1 MSLLLNIDGNSF
13 LASLS
18 RTLNS
23 TFAITG
29 ISFSADS
36 FVVNVSSVLRI
47 KFSAEKPKT
56 VTINYK
62 EPKMTRKLILITF
75 TLFTINVFGQT
86 ENSNYKIVAD
96 KFVENYNE
104 NNFKNIF
111 DLFSAE
117 MQTAL
122 PLDKTTDF
130 LKGLKSQAGQITKR
144 QFVKYVNGTY
154 ASYKTNF
161 ERTLFAVNIS
171 VDNNSKINGL
181 FIKPFTDENLPKI
194 ERNITK
200 LQLPFDGEWTVVWGG
215 DTKELNYHVE
225 NEAQKNAFDMVTKD
239 EKGNSFKTDGITNE
253 DYYAFGKELIAP
265 CDGEIVLVV
274 DGIKDNKP
282 GELNPMY
289 APGNTVIIK
298 TDNNE
303 YLFFAHFKQNTI
315 RVKQGQN
322 VKQGELLGL
331 CGNSGYSS
339 EPHLHFHIQ
348 NIEDINTATG
358 VKCYF
363 DKLNVNEQTRTDY
376 SPIQKDKIK
385 SE

>member
-1 MSLLLNIDGNSF
+1 M
-13 LASLS
+13 
-18 RTLNS
+18 
-23 TFAITG
+23 
-29 ISFSADS
+29 
-36 FVVNVSSVLRI
+36 
-47 KFSAEKPKT
+47 
-56 VTINYK
+56 IN
-62 EPKMTRKLILITF
+62 KLILITL
-75 TLFTINVFGQT
+75 TLLTINVFGQT
-86 ENSNYKIVAD
+86 ENSTYKIVAD
-96 KFVENYNE
+96 KFVENYNG
-104 NNFKNIF
+104 NDFKNIF
-111 DLFSAE
+111 DSFSIE
-117 MQTAL
+117 MQSAL
-122 PLDKTTDF
+122 PLDKTIDF

-144 QFVKYVNGTY
+144 QYVKYVNGTY

-161 ERTLFAVNIS
+161 ERALFAVNIS

-181 FIKPFTDENLPKI
+181 FIKPFTDENLPKM

-200 LQLPFDGEWTVVWGG
+200 LQLPFDGEWTVIWGG

-225 NEAQKNAFDMVTKD
+225 NQAQKNAIDIVIKD
-239 EKGNSFKTDGITNE
+239 DKGNSFKTDGITNE

-282 GELNPMY
+282 SELNPMY

-298 TDNNE
+298 TDKNE

-322 VKQGELLGL
+322 VKQGELLDL
-331 CGNSGYSS
+331 CGNSGNSS

-348 NIEDINTATG
+348 NVEDMNTATG

-363 DKLNVNEQTRTDY
+363 DKLKVNGQTRTDY